1 MGPTTGFEDVPSRY
15 DGVALE
21 EQVLALW
28 REHDVFNEAQRR
40 SEGRP
45 LYCWNEGPPTANGRP
60 GIHHV
65 LARTF
70 KDVFPR
76 FKHMQGYHCP
86 RKAGWDTHGLPVEH
100 EIEKELGI
108 FDKAE
113 IERRVGVA
121 EFTRRCRESVMRY
134 IGDWEKMTE
143 RMGFWVNMRDAYY
156 TLDNAFIESVW
167 WLLRQIWDKGLIYQG
182 YKVVPYDPRIGAT
195 LSSHEVALGYKEV
208 EDPSIHVRFPVEGEE
223 RTSFLVWTTTPWT
236 LPSNLALAVHPEV
249 DYVYARVNGDG
260 GEGETLILAEA
271 LAGSALR
278 DDGYTVEKRVKGADL
293 EGMRYV
299 RLFDH
304 LPAEGPICRVW
315 AADFVT
321 VEDGTGIVHCAPAY
335 GEDDIRLCQAKG
347 LPVVHGVGLDGCF
360 VPEVEPV
367 AGKFFK
373 DADPILI
380 ALLEERGLMYRS
392 ERYRHNYPHGWR
404 TGDPLIY
411 YAKHA
416 WYIETSRFRDRMVAL
431 NRTINWVPETIRDG
445 RFGNWLA
452 NNVDWALSRERFWGT
467 PLPVWTDGEGGFMCI
482 GSVAELES
490 LCGRSLRDV
499 DLHRPAVDE
508 ITFTH
513 PDTGRIWRRVPE
525 VIDCWFD
532 SGAMSYAQFHY
543 PFENQERFES
553 RFPADYICEAIDQ
566 TRGWFYSLH
575 AIAALVSDSVAYRN
589 CVCLAHIVDKDGRKM
604 SKSQGNIVDPYDVFD
619 HVGADPL
626 RWYLAC
632 RIAPEV
638 QKRISVDFVREVAS
652 GFINTW
658 WNTYAFFVMYAKLDK
673 VDLGRAIRAASPG
686 GAWERQVRE
695 SGANLDA
702 VGPGRDVRT
711 ARPGVARERQVR
723 ESGANLDTADP
734 GRDVPLAERPEIDR
748 WALALLHRTVV
759 EVTEALEGYDVLAA
773 GKAIESFVD
782 QLSNWYVRRNRRRFW
797 KAAAG
802 RDKQAAYLTLY
813 ECLHTANRLMAPIMP
828 FISEAVH
835 QNLVRGVDATACL
848 SVHMSDWPK
857 PDPEARD
864 DALLA
869 EIDAVQR
876 VVGLGRAARNRS
888 GVRVRQPL
896 SRLLVRTP
904 GEGEAAALARFDAQ
918 ILEELN
924 VKALEMLAPDA
935 ELVGYRIKPNLPRLG
950 KRYGKRIPAIRAAL
964 ANTDAGAVAA
974 AVAAGRTFAVDIA
987 FPGGGS
993 PGDTA
998 SGAGSFIKAA
1008 GGETVSGAG
1017 SSAEATGSETVSDG
1031 AGLPAEAAGGETVSG
1046 AGSSIKAAGGETVSD
1061 AGSST
1066 EAAAGETLIFE
1077 PEDVLVET
1085 TSAEGYACAEEG
1097 GWLVGLD
1104 TALTEALE
1112 REGLARELVRTVQE
1126 ARKQAGLEVSD
1137 RITLRVDGSAGVAAA
1152 LDAYRGY
1159 VMEETLATGWG
1170 GADWPPA
1177 YSVEHTLGAER
1188 WTIGLSRGWK
1198 GGE

>member
-1 MGPTTGFEDVPSRY
+1 MGRATGFEDVPSRY

-208 EDPSIHVRFPVEGEE
+208 EDPSVHVRFPVEGEE

-249 DYVYARVNGDG
+249 DYVYARVNGG
-260 GEGETLILAEA
+260 EGEGETLILAEA

-335 GEDDIRLCQAKG
+335 GEDDIRLCRAKG

-360 VPEVEPV
+360 VPKVEPV

-513 PDTGRIWRRVPE
+513 PDNGRTWRRVPE

-543 PFENQERFES
+543 PFENRERFES

-638 QKRISVDFVREVAS
+638 QKRISVDFVRDVAS

-673 VDLGRAIRAASPG
+673 VDLGRA
-686 GAWERQVRE
+686 
-695 SGANLDA
+695 
-702 VGPGRDVRT
+702 VRT

-723 ESGANLDTADP
+723 ESGANLDAVGP

-759 EVTEALEGYDVLAA
+759 EVTGALEGYDVLAA
-773 GKAIESFVD
+773 GRAIESFVD

-835 QNLVRGVDATACL
+835 QNLVRRVDEAACL
-848 SVHMSDWPK
+848 SVHMSDWPA

-888 GVRVRQPL
+888 GLRVRQPL

-904 GEGEAAALARFDAQ
+904 GETEAAVLARFDAQ

-964 ANTDAGAVAA
+964 ANADASAVAA
-974 AVAAGRTFAVDIA
+974 AVAAGRTFAVDVA

-998 SGAGSFIKAA
+998 SGTGSSIKAA
-1008 GGETVSGAG
+1008 GGETVSSAG
-1017 SSAEATGSETVSDG
+1017 SSAEATGSETVSGG

-1046 AGSSIKAAGGETVSD
+1046 AGLPA
-1061 AGSST
+1061 

-1104 TALTEALE
+1104 TALTDALE

-1137 RITLRVDGSAGVAAA
+1137 RITLRIDGSAEVAAA
-1152 LDAYRGY
+1152 LDAHRDY

-1170 GADWPPA
+1170 GADWAPG

-1188 WTIGLSRGWK
+1188 WTIGLARVK
-1198 GGE
+1198 GR

>member
-1 MGPTTGFEDVPSRY
+1 MGRATGFEDVPSRY

-21 EQVLALW
+21 EKVLALW

-113 IERRVGVA
+113 IERQVGVA

-249 DYVYARVNGDG
+249 DYVYARVNGG
-260 GEGETLILAEA
+260 EGEGETLILAEA

-335 GEDDIRLCQAKG
+335 GEDDIRLCRAKG

-431 NRTINWVPETIRDG
+431 NRTINWVPETIREG

-508 ITFTH
+508 IIFTH
-513 PDTGRIWRRVPE
+513 PDNGRTWRRVPE

-543 PFENQERFES
+543 PFENRERFES

-673 VDLGRAIRAASPG
+673 VDLGLAIRA
-686 GAWERQVRE
+686 
-695 SGANLDA
+695 
-702 VGPGRDVRT
+702 
-711 ARPGVARERQVR
+711 ARPGVARERLRR
-723 ESGANLDTADP
+723 ELGANLDAVDP

-759 EVTEALEGYDVLAA
+759 EVTGALEAYDVLAA
-773 GKAIESFVD
+773 GRAIESFVD

-835 QNLVRGVDATACL
+835 QNLVRGGGRGGLPERAHERLAGAGSGGARRRPARRDRRGAAGGGARPGGTQPKRGAGAPAAVPPAGADARRDGCRRARAPRGTDPRRAEREGAGDARARRRAGGL
-848 SVHMSDWPK
+848 
-857 PDPEARD
+857 PDQAEPAPPRQALRQADSRD
-864 DALLA
+864 P
-869 EIDAVQR
+869 V
-876 VVGLGRAARNRS
+876 
-888 GVRVRQPL
+888 
-896 SRLLVRTP
+896 
-904 GEGEAAALARFDAQ
+904 
-918 ILEELN
+918 
-924 VKALEMLAPDA
+924 
-935 ELVGYRIKPNLPRLG
+935 
-950 KRYGKRIPAIRAAL
+950 AL
-964 ANTDAGAVAA
+964 ANADAGAVAA
-974 AVAAGRTFAVDIA
+974 AVAAGRTFTVDVA
-987 FPGGGS
+987 LPGGGRS
-993 PGDTA
+993 G
-998 SGAGSFIKAA
+998 GAGEVVSGTGSSTEAA
-1008 GGETVSGAG
+1008 GGEILRGGRPSGDAAGSEIVSGEAAGSEAVSGAG
-1017 SSAEATGSETVSDG
+1017 SSSAGVAGSEALT
-1031 AGLPAEAAGGETVSG
+1031 
-1046 AGSSIKAAGGETVSD
+1046 
-1061 AGSST
+1061 
-1066 EAAAGETLIFE
+1066 FE

-1104 TALTEALE
+1104 TVLTEALE

-1137 RITLRVDGSAGVAAA
+1137 RITLRIDGSAEVAAA
-1152 LDAYRGY
+1152 LDAHRDY

-1170 GADWPPA
+1170 GADWAPG

-1188 WTIGLSRGWK
+1188 WTIGLARVK
-1198 GGE
+1198 GR

>member
-1 MGPTTGFEDVPSRY
+1 MDGNTEGMTGFADVPSRY
-15 DGVALE
+15 DGVKLE
-21 EQVLALW
+21 EEILALW
-28 REHDVFNEAQRR
+28 REHDMFDVAQRQH
-40 SEGRP
+40 EGRP

-70 KDVFPR
+70 KDIFPR

-134 IGDWEKMTE
+134 IGDWERMTE
-143 RMGFWVNMRDAYY
+143 RMGFWVNMGDAYY
-156 TLDNAFIESVW
+156 TLDNSFIESVW
-167 WLLRQIWDKGLIYQG
+167 WLLRKIWDKGLIYQG

-195 LSSHEVALGYKEV
+195 LSSHEVALGYREV
-208 EDPSIHVRFPVEGEE
+208 EDPSVYVRFPVEDGACPREDGG

-249 DYVYARVNGDG
+249 DYVYVRTGSAPRASSRSERQFEASSRSERQFQASSRSERQLDAGSQDEERTDAGSPGSARGASSPEPAPTGSPPGD
-260 GEGETLILAEA
+260 ETLILAEA
-271 LAGSALR
+271 LVDAVLR
-278 DDGYTVEKRVKGADL
+278 DADYTIEKRVKGADL
-293 EGMRYV
+293 EGMRYT

-304 LPAEGPICRVW
+304 LPADGPICRVW

-321 VEDGTGIVHCAPAY
+321 IEDGTGIVHCAPAY
-335 GEDDIRLCQAKG
+335 GEDDIRLCRAKG

-373 DADPILI
+373 DADPVLI
-380 ALLEERGLMYRS
+380 ADLEARGLMYRS
-392 ERYRHNYPHGWR
+392 ERYLHNYPHGWR

-416 WYIETSRFRDRMVAL
+416 WYIETSRIRDRMVEL

-467 PLPVWTDGEGGFMCI
+467 PLPVWTDGEGDFMCI
-482 GSVAELES
+482 GSIAELEA
-490 LCGRSLRDV
+490 LCGRSLQGV

-508 ITFTH
+508 ITFVH
-513 PDTGRIWRRVPE
+513 PDNGRTYSRVPE

-543 PFENQERFES
+543 PFENRELFAS

-589 CVCLAHIVDKDGRKM
+589 CICLAHIVDKDGKKM
-604 SKSQGNIVDPYDVFD
+604 SKSIGNIVDPYDVFD

-638 QKRISVDFVREVAS
+638 QKRISVDFVRGVAS

-658 WNTYAFFVMYAKLDK
+658 WNTYAFFVMYAKLD
-673 VDLGRAIRAASPG
+673 RI
-686 GAWERQVRE
+686 
-695 SGANLDA
+695 
-702 VGPGRDVRT
+702 DVT
-711 ARPGVARERQVR
+711 E
-723 ESGANLDTADP
+723 
-734 GRDVPLAERPEIDR
+734 DVPLAERPEIDR
-748 WALALLHRTVV
+748 WALALLHRTVADA
-759 EVTEALEGYDVLAA
+759 TDALEAYDVLAA
-773 GKAIESFVD
+773 GRAIESFVD

-802 RDKQAAYLTLY
+802 PDKQAAYLTLY

-828 FISEAVH
+828 FITETVH
-835 QNLVRGVDATACL
+835 RNLVCGVDDAAPP
-848 SVHMSDWPK
+848 SVHMSEWPV
-857 PDPEARD
+857 PDPATRD
-864 DALLA
+864 DALIA
-869 EIDAVQR
+869 EIDVVQR
-876 VVGLGRAARNRS
+876 VVGLGRAARNSS

-904 GEGEAAALARFDAQ
+904 DEMPATFVARHETQ

-924 VKALEMLAPDA
+924 VKAVEMLAPDA
-935 ELVGYRIKPNLPRLG
+935 ELVSYRIKPNLPRIGRRFG
-950 KRYGKRIPAIRAAL
+950 KRVPAVRDAL
-964 ANTDAGAVAA
+964 AAADGGVVAA
-974 AVAAGRTFAVDIA
+974 AVAAGRAFDVDVA
-987 FPGGGS
+987 
-993 PGDTA
+993 
-998 SGAGSFIKAA
+998 
-1008 GGETVSGAG
+1008 GETVAF
-1017 SSAEATGSETVSDG
+1017 A
-1031 AGLPAEAAGGETVSG
+1031 
-1046 AGSSIKAAGGETVSD
+1046 
-1061 AGSST
+1061 
-1066 EAAAGETLIFE
+1066 

-1085 TSAEGYACAEEG
+1085 TSAEGYSSAEEG
-1097 GWLVGLD
+1097 GYLVGLD
-1104 TALTEALE
+1104 TTPTEALE

-1137 RITLRVDGSAGVAAA
+1137 RITLRIEGTPEVTAA
-1152 LDAYRGY
+1152 LDAHRDY

-1170 GADWPPA
+1170 GAGWSPA
-1177 YSVEHTLGAER
+1177 YSVEHSLGDRQWA
-1188 WTIGLSRGWK
+1188 IGLVRVDTVG
-1198 GGE
+1198 

>member
-1 MGPTTGFEDVPSRY
+1 MGSATGFQDVSSRY
-15 DGVALE
+15 DGVKLE
-21 EQVLALW
+21 EEVLALW
-28 REHDVFNEAQRR
+28 REHDMFNEAQRQ

-70 KDVFPR
+70 KDIFPR

-134 IGDWEKMTE
+134 IGDWERMTE
-143 RMGFWVNMRDAYY
+143 RMGFWVNMGEAYY
-156 TLDNAFIESVW
+156 TLDNSFIESVW
-167 WLLRQIWDKGLIYQG
+167 WLLREIWDKGLIYQG

-195 LSSHEVALGYKEV
+195 LSSHEVALGYREV
-208 EDPSIHVRFPVEGEE
+208 EDPSIFVRFPVEGEE

-236 LPSNLALAVHPEV
+236 LPSNLALAVHPDV
-249 DYVYARVNGDG
+249 DYAFVRAGSAHGGSSRSARQGQASSLG
-260 GEGETLILAEA
+260 GETLIVAEP
-271 LAGSALR
+271 LLGDVLR
-278 DDGYTVEKRVKGADL
+278 DVEHTVEKRVKGAEL
-293 EGMRYV
+293 EGMRYA

-304 LPAEGPICRVW
+304 LPADGPICQVW
-315 AADFVT
+315 TADFVT
-321 VEDGTGIVHCAPAY
+321 IEDGTGIVHCAPAY
-335 GEDDIRLCQAKG
+335 GEDDIRLGQAKG

-360 VPEVEPV
+360 LPEVEPV

-380 ALLEERGLMYRS
+380 ADLESRGLMYRS
-392 ERYRHNYPHGWR
+392 ERYVHNYPHGWR

-416 WYIETSRFRDRMVAL
+416 WYIETSRIRDRMVEL

-467 PLPVWTDGEGGFMCI
+467 PLPVWTDGEGDFLCI
-482 GSVAELES
+482 GSIAELEA
-490 LCGRSLRDV
+490 LCGRSLEEV

-508 ITFTH
+508 ITFVH
-513 PDTGRIWRRVPE
+513 PDNGRTYRRVPE

-543 PFENQERFES
+543 PFENRDLFEN

-589 CVCLAHIVDKDGRKM
+589 CICLAHIVDKDGKKM
-604 SKSQGNIVDPYDVFD
+604 SKSIGNIVDPYDVFD
-619 HVGADPL
+619 HVGADSL

-638 QKRISVDFVREVAS
+638 QKRISVDFVRGVAS

-658 WNTYAFFVMYAKLDK
+658 WNTYAFFVMYAKLDRI
-673 VDLGRAIRAASPG
+673 DLT
-686 GAWERQVRE
+686 Q
-695 SGANLDA
+695 
-702 VGPGRDVRT
+702 
-711 ARPGVARERQVR
+711 
-723 ESGANLDTADP
+723 
-734 GRDVPLAERPEIDR
+734 DVPLPERPEIDR
-748 WALALLHRTVV
+748 WALALLHRTVAD
-759 EVTEALEGYDVLAA
+759 VTDALEAYDVFAA
-773 GKAIESFVD
+773 GRAIESFVD

-828 FISEAVH
+828 FMTETVH
-835 QNLVRGVDATACL
+835 QNLVRGVDEQAPG
-848 SVHMSDWPK
+848 SVHMSEWPV
-857 PDPEARD
+857 PDSAARD
-864 DALLA
+864 DGLLA
-869 EIDAVQR
+869 EVDVVQR
-876 VVGLGRAARNRS
+876 VVGLGRAARSSS

-904 GEGEAAALARFDAQ
+904 DTASSAFVTRHEAQ

-924 VKALEMLAPDA
+924 VKAVEMLAPDA
-935 ELVGYRIKPNLPRLG
+935 ELVAYRIKPNLPRIG
-950 KRYGKRIPAIRAAL
+950 KRFGKRVPAIRDAL
-964 ANTDAGAVAA
+964 AAADASAIAA
-974 AVAAGRTFAVDIA
+974 AVAAGRKFDVE
-987 FPGGGS
+987 
-993 PGDTA
+993 
-998 SGAGSFIKAA
+998 A
-1008 GGETVSGAG
+1008 GGETVS
-1017 SSAEATGSETVSDG
+1017 
-1031 AGLPAEAAGGETVSG
+1031 
-1046 AGSSIKAAGGETVSD
+1046 
-1061 AGSST
+1061 
-1066 EAAAGETLIFE
+1066 FE
-1077 PEDVLVET
+1077 PEEVLVES
-1085 TSAEGYACAEEG
+1085 TSAEGYSSAEEG
-1097 GWLVGLD
+1097 GYLVGLD
-1104 TALTEALE
+1104 TTLTETLE
-1112 REGLARELVRTVQE
+1112 CEGLARELVRTVQE
-1126 ARKQAGLEVSD
+1126 ARKQAGLDVAD
-1137 RITLRVDGSAGVAAA
+1137 RITLRIEGTSEVAAA
-1152 LDAYRGY
+1152 LDAHRDY
-1159 VMEETLATGWG
+1159 VMEETLAIGWG
-1170 GADWPPA
+1170 EARWSPA
-1177 YSVEHTLGAER
+1177 YSVEHSLGDRR
-1188 WTIGLSRGWK
+1188 WAIGLARADMAR
-1198 GGE
+1198 

>member
-1 MGPTTGFEDVPSRY
+1 MEGATERTTGFTDVPSRY
-15 DGVALE
+15 DGVKLE
-21 EQVLALW
+21 EEVLALW
-28 REHDVFNEAQRR
+28 REHDMFNEAQRR

-70 KDVFPR
+70 KDIFPR

-113 IERRVGVA
+113 IERQVGVA

-134 IGDWEKMTE
+134 IGDWERMTE
-143 RMGFWVNMRDAYY
+143 RMGFWVNMGDAYY
-156 TLDNAFIESVW
+156 TLDNSFIESVW
-167 WLLRQIWDKGLIYQG
+167 WLLRRIWDKGLIYQG

-208 EDPSIHVRFPVEGEE
+208 EDPSIYVRFPVDGEE

-249 DYVYARVNGDG
+249 DYVYVRTGSVPDASTRSEGQVAASSPRTAARLADSPG
-260 GEGETLILAEA
+260 GETVILAEA
-271 LAGSALR
+271 LVDAVLR
-278 DDGYTVEKRVKGADL
+278 DAEHTIVKRVKGADL
-293 EGMRYV
+293 EGTRYT
-299 RLFDH
+299 RLFDY
-304 LPAEGPICRVW
+304 LPADGPICRVW

-321 VEDGTGIVHCAPAY
+321 IEDGTGIVHCAPAY
-335 GEDDIRLCQAKG
+335 GEDDIRLCQSKG

-373 DADPILI
+373 DADPILV
-380 ALLEERGLMYRS
+380 ADLDERGLMFRS
-392 ERYRHNYPHGWR
+392 ERYLHNYPHGWR

-416 WYIETSRFRDRMVAL
+416 WYIGTSRIRDRMVEL

-467 PLPVWTDGEGGFMCI
+467 PLPVWTDGEGDFMCV
-482 GSVAELES
+482 GSIAELEA
-490 LCGRSLRDV
+490 LCGRSLEEV

-508 ITFTH
+508 ITFVH
-513 PDTGRIWRRVPE
+513 PDNGRTYRRVPE

-543 PFENQERFES
+543 PFENQELFES

-589 CVCLAHIVDKDGRKM
+589 CICLAHIMDRDGKKM
-604 SKSQGNIVDPYDVFD
+604 SKSLGNIVDPYDVFD

-638 QKRISVDFVREVAS
+638 QKRISVDFVRGVAS

-658 WNTYAFFVMYAKLDK
+658 WNTYAFFVMYAKLDRI
-673 VDLGRAIRAASPG
+673 DLT
-686 GAWERQVRE
+686 
-695 SGANLDA
+695 D
-702 VGPGRDVRT
+702 
-711 ARPGVARERQVR
+711 
-723 ESGANLDTADP
+723 
-734 GRDVPLAERPEIDR
+734 DVPLAERPEIDR
-748 WALALLHRTVV
+748 WALALLHRTVAD
-759 EVTEALEGYDVLAA
+759 VTDALEAYDVFAA

-813 ECLHTANRLMAPIMP
+813 ECLHTVNRLMAPVMP
-828 FISEAVH
+828 FIAETVH
-835 QNLVRGVDATACL
+835 QNLVRGVDAAAPL
-848 SVHMSDWPK
+848 SVHMSEWPV
-857 PDPEARD
+857 PDPAARD
-864 DALLA
+864 DSLIA
-869 EIDAVQR
+869 EIDVVQR
-876 VVGLGRAARNRS
+876 VVGLGRASRNSS

-904 GEGEAAALARFDAQ
+904 DEASGAYVARHEAQ

-924 VKALEMLAPDA
+924 VKAVEMLAADA
-935 ELVGYRIKPNLPRLG
+935 ELLSYRVKPNLPRIG
-950 KRYGKRIPAIRAAL
+950 KRFGKRVPVIREALGAADGSAI
-964 ANTDAGAVAA
+964 AV
-974 AVAAGRTFAVDIA
+974 AVAAGRTFDVE
-987 FPGGGS
+987 
-993 PGDTA
+993 
-998 SGAGSFIKAA
+998 A
-1008 GGETVSGAG
+1008 GGEAIT
-1017 SSAEATGSETVSDG
+1017 
-1031 AGLPAEAAGGETVSG
+1031 
-1046 AGSSIKAAGGETVSD
+1046 
-1061 AGSST
+1061 
-1066 EAAAGETLIFE
+1066 FE
-1077 PEDVLVET
+1077 PEDVLVES

-1097 GWLVGLD
+1097 GYLVGLD
-1104 TALTEALE
+1104 AALTEALE

-1126 ARKQAGLEVSD
+1126 ARKQAGLDVSD
-1137 RITLRVDGSAGVAAA
+1137 RIALRIEGTPEVTAA
-1152 LDAYRGY
+1152 LDAHRAY

-1170 GADWPPA
+1170 GTDWSPA
-1177 YSVEHTLGAER
+1177 YAVEHSLGAGR
-1188 WTIGLSRGWK
+1188 WTIGLARVDSR
-1198 GGE
+1198 